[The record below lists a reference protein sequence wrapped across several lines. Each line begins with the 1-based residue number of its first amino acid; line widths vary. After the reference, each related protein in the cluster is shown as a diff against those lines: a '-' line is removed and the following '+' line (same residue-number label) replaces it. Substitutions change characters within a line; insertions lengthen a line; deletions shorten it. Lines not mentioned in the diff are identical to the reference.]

1 MEHAGKDERGGEGKR
16 EVEWEG
22 KGEERNGHGGGGVYV
37 TLCHSLTH
45 KASSPW
51 RCPRG

>member
-1 MEHAGKDERGGEGKR
+1 MGRGGRKR
-16 EVEWEG
+16 RGGVEWG
-22 KGEERNGHGGGGVYV
+22 KAEGGVYV
-37 TLCHSLTH
+37 TLCHSLTQ